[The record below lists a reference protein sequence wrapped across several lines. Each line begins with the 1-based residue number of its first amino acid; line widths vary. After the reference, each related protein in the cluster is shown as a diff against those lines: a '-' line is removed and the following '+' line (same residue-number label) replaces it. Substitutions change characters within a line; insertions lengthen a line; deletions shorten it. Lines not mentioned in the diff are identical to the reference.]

1 MITLIDFYADW
12 CGPCLM
18 VKPIIEKVV
27 KEMDGKVSLEKVNV
41 DEDPQKAAQFGV
53 LSIPT
58 MVILKDGQE
67 IDRKIGALDE
77 LSLKN
82 WLSGKS

>member
-27 KEMDGKVSLEKVNV
+27 KEMEGKVTLEKVNV
-41 DEDPQKAAQFGV
+41 DEEPQRAAQFGV

-58 MVILKDGQE
+58 MVLLKDGAE

-77 LSLKN
+77 LSLRN
-82 WLSGKS
+82 WLSSKS